1 MSDRGE
7 ATGAQGPG
15 TSLADMVATMPHAV
29 ALGMELVEAT
39 PAGGTATL
47 AWRED
52 LCTIGGAGHGGALMA
67 FADSLGAIVAFLNLP
82 DGAGTS
88 TIESKTNF
96 FRPFLAGTATAA
108 CRLVNAGRTTI
119 TVQTEVRNDEGKLL
133 TLTTQT
139 QAVLLPR

>member
-29 ALGMELVEAT
+29 ALGMELVEAS